1 MRIQIFLLIL
11 LLIFSSGCINTKIL
25 TDSSPVLNLNLAIK
39 GNYSNPLIDT
49 ENTTRSGEIAP
60 MIKQHR
66 YDEIVDLPHISCE
79 VFYKQDKISYFT
91 SKPYKGVGEYEFT
104 IVFKDNKLIPNS
116 SDETTTVLI
125 RIVGS
130 DGKYIAKEYIIVRW
144 P

>member
-1 MRIQIFLLIL
+1 MI

-25 TDSSPVLNLNLAIK
+25 TDSSQVLNLNLAIK

-49 ENTTRSGEIAP
+49 DNTTRSSEIIP
-60 MIKQHR
+60 LIRQHR
-66 YDEIVDLPHISCE
+66 YDESADLPYISCE
-79 VFYKQDKISYFT
+79 MFYKQDKISYFT
-91 SKPYKGVGEYEFT
+91 SKPYEGAGEYDFT
-104 IVFKDNKLIPNS
+104 IVFIDNKIIPNS

-130 DGKYIAKEYIIVRW
+130 DGEYVAKEYIIVRW